1 MDGVDF
7 MPTSKNVLF
16 GYQFKSIAGAGP
28 VVGAIIALQWGWLPA
43 LLWLFLG
50 VLFIGWVHDYVS
62 GMVSMRCDGLSLGGL
77 SHKLIS
83 PRARI
88 ILLGFIYFYLLLL
101 AGAFGGVIAGA
112 LIKITTGPVAIVVL
126 EIPSGYLADVIGRKK
141 TLIIGAVFGVLGF
154 TTYSLSFGL
163 MGFLMAEVLLGIGQS
178 CVSGA
183 DSAMLYDSL
192 LDIGKEKEY
201 TRFEGRITALGN
213 VAEAIAG
220 ILGGLLAGISIRAP
234 YVAQIFV
241 AFVALP
247 AAITL
252 VEPVRKIP
260 LIKAGMMEIIRIARF
275 ALFTDR
281 PLRRNILFSAITG
294 TSTLTM
300 AWFAQPYFEY
310 AAIDIAWFG
319 ILWTTLNLTVAI
331 SSYTAHRL
339 EKRVGQRVSVMLIA
353 MLLPIGYLALSRS
366 RLPVGLIVLYL
377 FYLVRGYATPVL
389 KDYINRITASHIR
402 ATVLSVRNF
411 VIRLLFALTGP
422 LLGWVKD
429 IYTLPQAL
437 MLAGF
442 IFLIFSILTAILFIS
457 SGKEMELVRDY
468 NSSTKPS

>member
-1 MDGVDF
+1 L
-7 MPTSKNVLF
+7 PK
-16 GYQFKSIAGAGP
+16 
-28 VVGAIIALQWGWLPA
+28 IIHPN
-43 LLWLFLG
+43 
-50 VLFIGWVHDYVS
+50 
-62 GMVSMRCDGLSLGGL
+62 
-77 SHKLIS
+77 
-83 PRARI
+83 
-88 ILLGFIYFYLLLL
+88 ILRLY
-101 AGAFGGVIAGA
+101 
-112 LIKITTGPVAIVVL
+112 LIKIAKWFMLYMPIVVPFYESNGLSMKDIMIVQAVYSVAIVVL